1 MTPITPSGVGSSESR
16 SLLMVGIGYRLVEM
30 FSTQWTIPETNV
42 FDCFIITGVL
52 RRLILCFSFYSNTKS
67 LISTEGPPG
76 MISCLNGMRFF
87 SITWVISGHSV
98 LFYLLTVIGK
108 LSSLYPEHELSSLRH
123 GPIIS
128 LSCPQHETFI
138 IEDKQILPC
147 EAKRIYPQSEQR
159 IAFVTPIFFFK
170 TNCKSTTH
178 SFC

>member
-1 MTPITPSGVGSSESR
+1 MNGGDW
-16 SLLMVGIGYRLVEM
+16 YRLVEM
-30 FSTQWTIPETNV
+30 SSTQWTMPETNV
-42 FDCFIITGVL
+42 FVCFIITGVL

-108 LSSLYPEHELSSLRH
+108 LSSLHPEHELSSLRH

-128 LSCPQHETFI
+128 LTLMWVVLSATWNLYNWRLANSPLWSQKNLSSEWT
-138 IEDKQILPC
+138 ENRLR
-147 EAKRIYPQSEQR
+147 EAYLLL
-159 IAFVTPIFFFK
+159 
-170 TNCKSTTH
+170 
-178 SFC
+178 